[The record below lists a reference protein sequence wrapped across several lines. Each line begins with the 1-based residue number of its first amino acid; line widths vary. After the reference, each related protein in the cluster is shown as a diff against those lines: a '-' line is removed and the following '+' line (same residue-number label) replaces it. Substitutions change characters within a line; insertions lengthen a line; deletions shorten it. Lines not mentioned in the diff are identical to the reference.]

1 LAAPEKHNKNSAMQ
15 QLKAI
20 FFDMDGTI
28 IDTEKDGHRVA
39 FNEAFAQ
46 FGIDAEW
53 DIPKYHQLLQIAGGK
68 ERMKFYF
75 MGEGKK
81 HLPEGMSIDDLVQ
94 QLHLLKTEIFVSL
107 IESGKLPLRPGIKR
121 IMLEANEKGILIGIC
136 TTSNEKA
143 VKAIVNS
150 LLAGIKIDLILA
162 GDIVTKKKPDPEI
175 YLLALQKTGLSG
187 DEVLV
192 VEDSENGLISGKQV
206 GIKVLVTVNEYTKNE
221 NMAGADAVL
230 TSLGNEIEKTQVLAG
245 NLKLSDGQ
253 MIHINDLLEL

>member
-1 LAAPEKHNKNSAMQ
+1 MS

-39 FNEAFAQ
+39 FNEAFARL
-46 FGIDAEW
+46 GIKAEW
-53 DIPKYHQLLQIAGGK
+53 DVAKYHQLLQIAGGK

-75 MGEGKK
+75 QGEGKEF
-81 HLPEGMSIDDLVQ
+81 LPEVKSIDDFVQ

-121 IMLEANEKGILIGIC
+121 IMKEANERGILIGIC

-150 LLAGIKIDLILA
+150 LLADIKIDLILA

-175 YLLALQKTGLSG
+175 YLLALQKSGLSG
-187 DEVLV
+187 SEVIV
-192 VEDSENGLISGKQV
+192 VEDSENGLIAGKEA

-221 NMAGADAVL
+221 NLICADAIV
-230 TSLGNEIEKTQVLAG
+230 TSFGNENENTQVLAG
-245 NLKLSDGQ
+245 KLNLSDGR
-253 MIHINDLLEL
+253 MIQINDLLEL

>member
-1 LAAPEKHNKNSAMQ
+1 MQ

-39 FNEAFAQ
+39 FNEAFNRM
-46 FGIDAEW
+46 GIKAEW
-53 DIPKYHQLLQIAGGK
+53 DVSSYHKLLQIAGGK

-75 MGEGKK
+75 QEEGKDFFPVEK
-81 HLPEGMSIDDLVQ
+81 SIDDFVQ

-107 IESGKLPLRPGIKR
+107 IESGQLPLRPGIKR
-121 IMLEANEKGILIGIC
+121 IMKEANDRGIVVGIC

-143 VKAIVNS
+143 VNTIIKS
-150 LLAGIKIDLILA
+150 LLHDVKIDFILA

-175 YLLALQKTGLSG
+175 YLLALKKTGFSPH
-187 DEVLV
+187 EVLV
-192 VEDSENGLISGKQV
+192 IEDSENGLIAGKDA

-221 NMAGADAVL
+221 NLTGAKAVV
-230 TSLGNEIEKTQVLAG
+230 TSLGDSSEKTLVLTG
-245 NLKLSDGQ
+245 DLKLSDGQ
-253 MIHINDLLEL
+253 IVHLQDLMKF